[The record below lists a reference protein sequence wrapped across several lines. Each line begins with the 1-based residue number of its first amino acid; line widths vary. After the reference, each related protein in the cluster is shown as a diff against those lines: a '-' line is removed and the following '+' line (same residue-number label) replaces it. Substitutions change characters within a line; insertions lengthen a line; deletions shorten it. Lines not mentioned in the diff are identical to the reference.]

1 MAADSAR
8 MADRPSERVRLEA
21 SRLKAVRDL
30 DILDTPNEGSYNRVV
45 SLIRKV
51 FGVQIG
57 SISILDGHR
66 VWMKAIKG
74 TDTTEA
80 AREDTFSQYTIRQDG
95 PFVVPDT
102 TQDERFA
109 DNPFVTGPPHVRFY
123 AGIPMHSSSGHCVGA
138 ICAVDTKPRTFG
150 PKHLDILN
158 DLGTVVVQQMEL
170 REQALSD
177 GLTGLLTRRA
187 FREASARSVA
197 LAARHKNPLAAICFD
212 LDHFKSINDTF
223 GHAAGDEVL
232 STVAATCQH
241 RMRKSDLFGRLGG
254 EEFGVLLP
262 ETDRQGAMEVAEKLR
277 RDIRELRF
285 EFGGETVGITASFG
299 VATLGGEISD
309 LETLLVRAD
318 ASLYQ
323 AKSEG
328 RNRCVAF
335 GTSEVT
341 VKAARRRVLKAGK
354 VSFNNGGASIDCTVR
369 TIGADGAGL
378 DLISTADVP
387 NAFRLIIRSD
397 GLDASCKVSART
409 RTHLEVEFR

>member
-8 MADRPSERVRLEA
+8 MVVGPSERVRVEA
-21 SRLKAVRDL
+21 SRLRAVRDL
-30 DILDTPNEGSYNRVV
+30 DILDTPSERAYNRIVG
-45 SLIRKV
+45 LIRKV
-51 FGVQIG
+51 FGVEIG

-66 VWMKAIKG
+66 IWMKAVTG

-80 AREDTFSQYTIRQDG
+80 ARADTFSQYTIREDG
-95 PFVVPDT
+95 AFIVPDA

-109 DNPFVTGPPHVRFY
+109 DNPFVTGPPYVRFY
-123 AGIPMHSSSGHCVGA
+123 AGLPIHSSSGHCVGA
-138 ICAVDTKPRTFG
+138 ICAVDTKPRQFG
-150 PKHLDILN
+150 SKHLDILN
-158 DLGTVVVQQMEL
+158 DLGTVVVEQMEL
-170 REQALSD
+170 REEALSD
-177 GLTGLLTRRA
+177 SLTGILSRRA
-187 FREASARSVA
+187 FREAADRSVA
-197 LAARHKNPLAAICFD
+197 LAARHKNPLSVVCFD
-212 LDHFKSINDTF
+212 LDHFKSINDTY

-232 STVAATCQH
+232 TAVAQACQA
-241 RMRKSDLFGRLGG
+241 RMRRSDLFGRLGG

-262 ETDRQGAMEVAEKLR
+262 ETDRQGGMELAEKLR
-277 RDIRELRF
+277 RDIRQLRF
-285 EFGGETVGITASFG
+285 EFGGETVGVTASFG
-299 VATLGGEISD
+299 VASTGAEATE
-309 LETLLVRAD
+309 LETLLVQAD

-328 RNRCVAF
+328 RNCCIAF
-335 GTSEVT
+335 GASEVT

-369 TIGADGAGL
+369 TIGTDGAGM

-397 GLDASCKVSART
+397 GLDASCKVTART